1 MQVTELGL
9 GTNLADA
16 NLWKTNYEYG
26 ELDSNGT
33 TVTSK
38 NTGNISKQILTVP
51 GTNFVQAYKY
61 DSLYRIIEAKETTG
75 TNTTPNWIQN
85 WGYDRYGNRTA
96 FSQNIAGNTASANP
110 TVDQYTNRFTNL
122 TDFAYDK
129 NGNITRDL
137 TANAQSRTFVFN
149 ADNKQTEVK
158 DANGSTVGQ
167 YSYDGEGKRV
177 KKYIQSTGET
187 TIFVYSSGKLIA
199 EYSTVVAPA
208 SVAKVAYTTTDHL
221 GSPRVITDALGQ
233 VASRRDFMP
242 FGEDLN
248 VGVGNRTGDTGL
260 KYSMPGDN
268 VRQKFTGYQKDN
280 ETQLDFAEIFLT

>member
-26 ELDSNGT
+26 ELDSNGST
-33 TVTSK
+33 DAAK

-51 GTNFVQAYKY
+51 GTNFIQAYKY
-61 DSLYRIIEAKETTG
+61 DPLYRITEAKETTG

-110 TVDQYTNRFTNL
+110 AVDQYTNRFTNL

-137 TANAQSRTFVFN
+137 TANAQLRAFVFN
-149 ADNKQTEVK
+149 ADNKQIEVK
-158 DANGSTVGQ
+158 DASGAKVGQ
-167 YSYDGEGKRV
+167 YYYDGEGKSAGDRGQTCDYAILV
-177 KKYIQSTGET
+177 
-187 TIFVYSSGKLIA
+187 
-199 EYSTVVAPA
+199 
-208 SVAKVAYTTTDHL
+208 L
-221 GSPRVITDALGQ
+221 GCSYGTQI
-233 VASRRDFMP
+233 
-242 FGEDLN
+242 
-248 VGVGNRTGDTGL
+248 
-260 KYSMPGDN
+260 
-268 VRQKFTGYQKDN
+268 KDR
-280 ETQLDFAEIFLT
+280 A